1 MFKSNNQTNTSNQM
15 ETGSP
20 DKLNRI
26 VEGTTISGDIVSEG
40 SVRIDGKLKGTI
52 ATKGKLVIGP
62 KGTVEGEIVCNDA
75 DIEGKLIGTIKVNS
89 LLSLKSTS
97 KLEGDIFT
105 GKLAIEPGASFS
117 GSCSMGAVVKEMT
130 AKDENASQVAK
141 EKTA

>member
-1 MFKSNNQTNTSNQM
+1 MFKSSNQTNNPNQM
-15 ETGSP
+15 QTASP
-20 DKLNRI
+20 DKLNQI

-62 KGTVEGEIVCNDA
+62 KGFVEGEVVCNDA
-75 DIEGKLIGTIKVNS
+75 DIEGKLLGTIKVNS

-117 GSCSMGAVVKEMT
+117 GACSMGALVKEIT
-130 AKDENASQVAK
+130 AKEENASQLAK

>member
-1 MFKSNNQTNTSNQM
+1 MQTA
-15 ETGSP
+15 SP
-20 DKLNRI
+20 DKLNQI
-26 VEGTTISGDIVSEG
+26 VEGTTITGDIISEG

-62 KGTVEGEIVCNDA
+62 KGIVEGEVVCNDA
-75 DIEGKLIGTIKVNS
+75 DIEGKLLGTIKVNS

-117 GSCSMGAVVKEMT
+117 GACSMGALVKEMG
-130 AKDENASQVAK
+130 AKDQNTAQIVK